1 MTGTITPT
9 ERRAIHEQRYAQFLE
24 RVSTLPP
31 REDPASRDDAQQRGA
46 DRTTGVDG
54 GSFLAA
60 ALSYAWLS
68 QLHKGGQYGIQDQ
81 ASMAA
86 IKRLAERY
94 AAGLGGGTS
103 HEYVPRVTEGDA

>member
-31 REDPASRDDAQQRGA
+31 REDPAYA
-46 DRTTGVDG
+46 TTLSNAERIERLEWMV
-54 GSFLAA
+54 SFLAA
-60 ALSYAWLS
+60 ALLAGSPS
-68 QLHKGGQYGIQDQ
+68 FSGQYGIQDQ

-94 AAGLGGGTS
+94 AAGLGDT
-103 HEYVPRVTEGDA
+103 RV